1 MDDYF
6 FTIVREN
13 PEYDVFAKDDGHSQ
27 YFTGCFAIRKKFMIQ
42 WVNETDWDE
51 LDTMMINFE
60 KSFWNFV
67 KNKNLNVFEVDNIN
81 MDCNIFG
88 RGNPQKIKI

>member
-1 MDDYF
+1 MNKKLRKIVVYGNLRKF
-6 FTIVREN
+6 FPRT
-13 PEYDVFAKDDGHSQ
+13 VFSVSV
-27 YFTGCFAIRKKFMIQ
+27 

-67 KNKNLNVFEVDNIN
+67 KNKNLNVFEVDKIN

>member
-1 MDDYF
+1 
-6 FTIVREN
+6 
-13 PEYDVFAKDDGHSQ
+13 
-27 YFTGCFAIRKKFMIQ
+27 
-42 WVNETDWDE
+42 
-51 LDTMMINFE
+51 MMINFE

-67 KNKNLNVFEVDNIN
+67 KNKNLNVFEVDKIN